1 MREDLPTEILSCE
14 IIKTERDTA
23 MNYRIVE
30 VPLIYYEVQDED
42 GNVAYNDR
50 GDNLFDTKEEAE
62 DLIEDLKLD
71 ERIEAIKRKQRN

>member
-1 MREDLPTEILSCE
+1 
-14 IIKTERDTA
+14 

-30 VPLIYYEVQDED
+30 VPLIYYEVQDEE
-42 GNVAYNDR
+42 GNLAYNDR

-71 ERIEAIKRKQRN
+71 EIIEAIKRKQRC

>member
-1 MREDLPTEILSCE
+1 M
-14 IIKTERDTA
+14 
-23 MNYRIVE
+23 
-30 VPLIYYEVQDED
+30 IYYEVQDED
-42 GNVAYNDR
+42 GNVANDNE